1 MPPYLIKQIKDQ
13 HQFNNLVGGFS
24 TLHYESFNTAFENI
38 SDGENGAIAL
48 VVMMDREAIA
58 YIIADDCG
66 CHFIETR
73 EDKQRQGLATRLL
86 KRTKSIFV
94 NNVCSEACK
103 EMCERLDLDYDEVS
117 KR

>member
-1 MPPYLIKQIKDQ
+1 MPYQIKQIRNKTE
-13 HQFNNLVGGFS
+13 FENLVGGFS
-24 TLHYESFNTAFENI
+24 TLQYFSEVFENI
-38 SDGENGAIAL
+38 ETGENGAIAL
-48 VVMMDREAIA
+48 VAMMDKRPIA
-58 YIIADDCG
+58 YIIADDYG

-73 EDKQRQGLATRLL
+73 ENKQRQGIATRLL

-103 EMCERLDLDYDEVS
+103 EMCERLNLDYDEVS